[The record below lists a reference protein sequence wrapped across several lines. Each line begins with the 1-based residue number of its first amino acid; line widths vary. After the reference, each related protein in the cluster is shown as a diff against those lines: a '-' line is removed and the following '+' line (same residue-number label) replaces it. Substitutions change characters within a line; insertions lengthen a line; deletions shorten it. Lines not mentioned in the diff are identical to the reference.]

1 VELTVEGMP
10 AGVRV
15 ETTGIAAD
23 QASAKLV
30 FSADDKA
37 RSGDAVLRIV
47 GRATAGD
54 ASIER
59 VAAAAH
65 LGRDVEGVSV
75 GSPVTER
82 VYLTVQHKP
91 VFRLFCSEAYQY
103 AHRGSVHLYE
113 MEVERLNGFEGPIVL
128 EAGDRQNRDLDGVE
142 ILGVTVPP
150 GVTRVDV
157 PIYFPEDM
165 HVNAQSLT
173 QLYTQGYAVFD
184 DADGR
189 RQSLLVVSEKR
200 NLVRTLPP
208 VVKLKPQDKLAVAA
222 PGRVLA
228 CRLELDR
235 TSNFP
240 GAMDVEL
247 VGAAAEN
254 GLSAEKVRVEAG
266 QTQVVVPVE
275 VDGERA
281 GQQASALRFRAT
293 GPMPDG
299 TTVVTEAEIPVTFEE

>member
-1 VELTVEGMP
+1 
-10 AGVRV
+10 
-15 ETTGIAAD
+15 
-23 QASAKLV
+23 
-30 FSADDKA
+30 
-37 RSGDAVLRIV
+37 
-47 GRATAGD
+47 
-54 ASIER
+54 
-59 VAAAAH
+59 
-65 LGRDVEGVSV
+65 
-75 GSPVTER
+75 
-82 VYLTVQHKP
+82 
-91 VFRLFCSEAYQY
+91 
-103 AHRGSVHLYE
+103 
-113 MEVERLNGFEGPIVL
+113 
-128 EAGDRQNRDLDGVE
+128 
-142 ILGVTVPP
+142 VPP

-173 QLYTQGYAVFD
+173 QLYTQGYAFFD

-254 GLSAEKVRVEAG
+254 GLKAEKVRFEAG

-275 VDGERA
+275 VGGERA

-299 TTVVTEAEIPVTFEE
+299 TTVVTEAEIPLKWDSSRSTTSGEN